1 MSELALFIV
10 RASFVVILWI
20 FIFTL
25 ISVVRSDLFG
35 QKLVRKV
42 VKDNAPKV
50 LSSPVAPP
58 APARASALAGA
69 IAPKA
74 SVLKKENRT
83 APDRLL
89 ITAGDK
95 AGYQLMLDHREITIG
110 RAETSDL
117 VIDDEFASTNHA
129 RLVKNNDEW
138 TLQDLGST
146 NGTFIDGVRV
156 TMPVPFKLGSEVRI
170 GKTAFELR
178 G

>member
-1 MSELALFIV
+1 MSDLALFIV
-10 RASFVVILWI
+10 RAAFVVILWI

-35 QKLVRKV
+35 QKLVRRV
-42 VKDNAPKV
+42 VKANSPKV
-50 LSSPVAPP
+50 LSSPVLPQA
-58 APARASALAGA
+58 AVRASAQTELLL
-69 IAPKA
+69 PKA
-74 SVLKKENRT
+74 PDSNKPSRVV
-83 APDRLL
+83 PDRLL

-95 AGYQLMLDHREITIG
+95 AGYQLKLDRREITIG

-129 RLVKNNDEW
+129 RLVKLNDEW

-146 NGTFIDGVRV
+146 NGTFLDGVKV
-156 TMPVPFKLGSEVRI
+156 TSPVAFKVGSEVRI